1 MSVRET
7 DPKLEF
13 LSERYGFEAW
23 SSAGEPPESL
33 FIWKYFLSEGDLP
46 GYRSERVD
54 ETEAGEGWPRSI
66 RSLWRSQDEPEALL
80 SAFVFEAEGRDS
92 ARALLLRALGQF
104 QSTLQP
110 SEGIG
115 DVGFAAAGEGAI
127 VFALANLVIVLRTAG
142 GKPFS
147 MVGVAQ
153 RLEGQLRA
161 RPEVGGKVVP
171 DIEELALGP
180 ERPDGTLP
188 LSLRAVDPLG
198 RPVWFKVF
206 SAGGES
212 LTREGEL
219 IFRPY
224 GPGPPELTVFTINEN
239 GYAATRSLS
248 PSGAA

>member
-1 MSVRET
+1 MSIREN

-13 LSERYGFEAW
+13 LRERYGFEAW
-23 SSAGEPPESL
+23 SRAGEPAEAL

-46 GYRSERVD
+46 GYKSERID

-66 RSLWRSQDEPEALL
+66 RSLWRNQDDPEAVL
-80 SAFVFEAEGRDS
+80 SALVFEADARDS

-104 QSTLQP
+104 QAILEP
-110 SEGIG
+110 REGIG
-115 DVGFAAAGEGAI
+115 EVGFAAGEGAI
-127 VFALANLVIVLRTAG
+127 VFALANLVIVLRTAE
-142 GKPFS
+142 GKPVS
-147 MVGVAQ
+147 MAGVAQ
-153 RLEGQLRA
+153 RLEGQIRT

-198 RPVWFKVF
+198 RPVWFKLF
-206 SAGGES
+206 TAGGEA
-212 LTREGEL
+212 LEREGEL
-219 IFRPY
+219 VFRAY
-224 GPGPPELTVFTINEN
+224 GPGPRELTVFAINEN
-239 GYAATRSLS
+239 GYAATQSLS